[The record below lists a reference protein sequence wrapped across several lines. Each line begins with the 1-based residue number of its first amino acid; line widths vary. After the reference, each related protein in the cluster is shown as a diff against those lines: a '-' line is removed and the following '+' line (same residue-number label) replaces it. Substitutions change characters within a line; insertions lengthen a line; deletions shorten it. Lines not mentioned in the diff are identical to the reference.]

1 MLASLD
7 RIRFGLNSAALE
19 TTNMPLLRHLD
30 LLVLVVAGII
40 FVAYDL
46 PMLGL
51 AVIAGVWLATKG
63 FQWLADRQIA
73 ASIERGQRRNAMGF
87 TAIAGLGRVWLL
99 ALAVLLVGMRDAD
112 AGVAAAVLSAVLFT
126 VYLLTKVV
134 TEVFG
139 TEARG

>member
-7 RIRFGLNSAALE
+7 RIRFGLNYAALDTSE
-19 TTNMPLLRHLD
+19 MPLLSHLD
-30 LLVLVVAGII
+30 LFVLVVAAIV
-40 FVAYDL
+40 FVVYDL

-51 AVIAGVWLATKG
+51 AVIAGVWLA
-63 FQWLADRQIA
+63 DRRIA
-73 ASIERGQRRNAMGF
+73 ASLARGERRNAMGF
-87 TAIAGLGRVWLL
+87 TAVAGLGRVWML
-99 ALAVLLVGMRDAD
+99 ALAVLLVGLSDSD
-112 AGVAAAVLSAVLFT
+112 AGVAAAVLAAVLFT